1 MLAAMRMA
9 ALASIGVAVA
19 CLTACH
25 PRPPTTTQT
34 GPSPGALT
42 AKDVFQRSTPA
53 IVMIESQVDG
63 DKQFGTGFILDPRG
77 LVATNLHVV
86 AGASAITV
94 KLHDG
99 VEFQVRQ
106 IAGVDPN
113 RDLAILRIDVV
124 NPLPIVKLGDSDRMT
139 AGDTVYAIGNPLGVF
154 DYSVSNGLV
163 SARRDLCGPAEIKAK
178 KCEYPLTILQI
189 SAPISQGSSGG
200 PLFNQSGEVVGVTTA
215 IITGGQNINLAV
227 PTNYLKPMLAQPGK
241 IAIAEFAETTRG
253 MSEHHK
259 NVDADPLPPRVIPD
273 HPVAVWDGC
282 KQADIEET
290 VRQISSAIEIG
301 APLYNQRTDA
311 GFEGCFRV
319 YEGTSIKLEKEAA
332 CKGVR
337 VAFGDGLLRA
347 TSIKSYRDKAWA
359 LRDTF
364 DGLIKVAER
373 WCVQDT
379 VCRAKP
385 HP

>member
-1 MLAAMRMA
+1 MRM
-9 ALASIGVAVA
+9 ALASIGILV
-19 CLTACH
+19 LLPACH
-25 PRPPTTTQT
+25 GKPTPQT
-34 GPSPGALT
+34 GPTPAKPLT
-42 AKDVFQRSTPA
+42 AKDVFQRSTSA
-53 IVMIESQVDG
+53 IVMIESQVEG
-63 DKQFGTGFILDPRG
+63 DQQFGTGFILEQHG

-86 AGASAITV
+86 AGAASIKV

-99 VEFQVRQ
+99 AEYQVFDV
-106 IAGVDPN
+106 AGVDPN
-113 RDLAILRIDVV
+113 RDLAILHITT
-124 NPLPIVKLGDSDRMT
+124 PKLLPTLKLGDSDRMT

-154 DYSVSNGLV
+154 DYSVSNGLI
-163 SARRDLCGPAEIKAK
+163 SARRDLCGPDEIKAK

-200 PLFNQSGEVVGVTTA
+200 PLFNQSGEVVGMTTA

-241 IAIAEFAETTRG
+241 TGIAEFAAGTRVL
-253 MSEHHK
+253 SEHHHK
-259 NVDADPLPPRVIPD
+259 DPADADPLPQRQIPD
-273 HPVAVWDGC
+273 HAIAVLDGC
-282 KQADIEET
+282 KQADIEDI
-290 VRQISSAIEIG
+290 VRQISEAIEIG
-301 APLYNQRTDA
+301 APLYNQRTEA

-319 YEGTSIKLEKEAA
+319 YEGTSIKLEKGGA

-337 VAFGDGLLRA
+337 SAFGDGLLRA

-364 DGLIKVAER
+364 DGIIKVAEK
-373 WCVQDT
+373 WCMQDAA
-379 VCRAKP
+379 CRAKAP